1 MCAHSNNVY
10 FKLLINHALVINDI
24 HVSKTKNEIV
34 LYKCNY
40 FSININRLNLIIIC
54 MKLRNYVF
62 LSDIVNHMQLL
73 WLNFICYLHDAFI
86 ELLDR
91 LTQ

>member
-1 MCAHSNNVY
+1 MQDLERHIWSYKFMCAHINNIY
-10 FKLLINHALVINDI
+10 FKLLINHALVINNI

-54 MKLRNYVF
+54 IKLRNCMF
-62 LSDIVNHMQLL
+62 
-73 WLNFICYLHDAFI
+73 FI
-86 ELLDR
+86 
-91 LTQ
+91 

>member
-1 MCAHSNNVY
+1 MFQKLKMKLFYINVIQHKY
-10 FKLLINHALVINDI
+10 KSVELDYN
-24 HVSKTKNEIV
+24 
-34 LYKCNY
+34 LYKAK
-40 FSININRLNLIIIC
+40 
-54 MKLRNYVF
+54 KLYVF

-86 ELLDR
+86 ELPDR